1 LTLILTRGQR
11 PLVRIN
17 QRYLGEAG
25 KGTYEKALSPLP
37 QKSQLKMLIL
47 GIETSC
53 DETAAAVV
61 QDGRRVL
68 SSVVATQFELHAA
81 YGGVVPEL
89 AARRHLENI
98 LPVIRGALDQAG
110 VSLQEMDGLAVT
122 QGPGLIGALVIGM
135 ATAKALAFALQKPLS
150 GVHHLQAH
158 ILAAFLTESPPP
170 SMPPS
175 PPPFPFVALVVSG
188 GHTNLYLVRSF
199 LDMSLLGRS
208 RDDAAG
214 EAFDK
219 VAKLLQ
225 LGYPGGVQI
234 EALAA
239 AGNPET
245 FHLPRPRIVEEPL
258 TFSFSGLKTA
268 VAYQLKKHP
277 EILQD
282 DAARAHL
289 AASFQEAV
297 VDSLVNRAWLALT
310 ATGSRRLVVCGGVA
324 ANARLRRV
332 LADRARANDAE
343 LYLPPLHLC
352 TDNAAMV
359 AALGYHRLQAG
370 ERLDLAADVF
380 SRG

>member
-1 LTLILTRGQR
+1 
-11 PLVRIN
+11 
-17 QRYLGEAG
+17 
-25 KGTYEKALSPLP
+25 
-37 QKSQLKMLIL
+37 MLIL

-61 QDGRRVL
+61 AEGRRVL
-68 SSVVATQFELHAA
+68 SSVVATQFELHAQ

-98 LPVIRGALDQAG
+98 LPVIKGALDQAG
-110 VSLQEMDGLAVT
+110 VTLRDLDGLAVT

-135 ATAKALAFALQKPLS
+135 AAAKALALVLKVPLV
-150 GVHHLQAH
+150 GVHHLKAH
-158 ILAAFLTESPPP
+158 ILAAFLTDN
-170 SMPPS
+170 
-175 PPPFPFVALVVSG
+175 PPPFHFVALVVSG
-188 GHTNLYLVRSF
+188 GHTNLYLVRDF
-199 LDMSLLGRS
+199 RDMALLGRS

-219 VAKLLQ
+219 VAKLMQ
-225 LGYPGGVQI
+225 LGYPGGVKI

-239 AGNPET
+239 AGDPGAYP
-245 FHLPRPRIVEEPL
+245 LPRPRIVEEPL

-268 VAYQLKKHP
+268 VAHLLKKEP
-277 EILQD
+277 EILAHE
-282 DAARAHL
+282 AARANL

-297 VDSLVNRAWLALT
+297 VDCLTGRAQLAL
-310 ATGSRRLVVCGGVA
+310 AQTGNRRLVVCGGVA
-324 ANARLRRV
+324 SNRRLRQV
-332 LADRARANDAE
+332 LQEQTQAAGTE
-343 LYLPPLHLC
+343 LYIPPPALC

-359 AALGYHRLQAG
+359 AALGHHLLAAG

>member
-1 LTLILTRGQR
+1 
-11 PLVRIN
+11 
-17 QRYLGEAG
+17 
-25 KGTYEKALSPLP
+25 
-37 QKSQLKMLIL
+37 MLIL

-61 QDGRRVL
+61 ADGRRVL
-68 SSVVATQFELHAA
+68 SSVVATQFELHAQ

-110 VSLQEMDGLAVT
+110 VSLPDLDGLAVT

-135 ATAKALAFALQKPLS
+135 AAAKALALVLQRPLM
-150 GVHHLQAH
+150 GVHHLKAH
-158 ILAAFLTESPPP
+158 ILAAFLTETPP
-170 SMPPS
+170 S
-175 PPPFPFVALVVSG
+175 FPFVALVVSG
-188 GHTNLYLVRSF
+188 GHTNLYHVRGF
-199 LDMSLLGRS
+199 LDMTLLGRS

-219 VAKLLQ
+219 VAKLMR
-225 LGYPGGVQI
+225 LGYPGGVEI

-239 AGNPET
+239 AGDPGA
-245 FHLPRPRIVEEPL
+245 FHLPRPRIASEPL

-268 VAYQLKKHP
+268 VVHQLKKDP
-277 EILQD
+277 AILED
-282 DAARAHL
+282 AAARAHL

-297 VDSLVNRAWLALT
+297 VDSLRSRAFLALEQT
-310 ATGSRRLVVCGGVA
+310 QSRRLVVCGGVA
-324 ANARLRRV
+324 CNRRLRQA
-332 LADRARANDAE
+332 LQAQARPAGVE
-343 LYLPPLHLC
+343 LHLPPPALC

-359 AALGYHRLQAG
+359 AALGHHLLAAG
-370 ERLDLAADVF
+370 QRLDLAADVF

>member
-1 LTLILTRGQR
+1 
-11 PLVRIN
+11 
-17 QRYLGEAG
+17 
-25 KGTYEKALSPLP
+25 
-37 QKSQLKMLIL
+37 MLIL
-47 GIETSC
+47 GIESSC

-61 QDGRRVL
+61 ADGRRVL

-98 LPVIRGALDQAG
+98 LPVVQGALDQAG
-110 VSLQEMDGLAVT
+110 VTQNYLDGLAVT

-135 ATAKALAFALQKPLS
+135 AVAKVLAYTLKRPLT

-158 ILAAFLTESPPP
+158 ILAAFLTETPPG
-170 SMPPS
+170 
-175 PPPFPFVALVVSG
+175 FPFVALVVSG
-188 GHTNLYLVRSF
+188 GHTNLYLVRDF
-199 LDMSLLGRS
+199 LDMQLLGRS

-219 VAKLLQ
+219 VAKLLR

-234 EALAA
+234 EALAGS
-239 AGNPET
+239 GNPEAY
-245 FHLPRPRIVEEPL
+245 HLPRPRIPEEPL

-268 VAYQLKKHP
+268 VAVQLKKDP
-277 EILQD
+277 RILED
-282 DAARAHL
+282 PAAQADL

-297 VDSLVNRAWLALT
+297 VESLTRRAWLALT
-310 ATGSRRLVVCGGVA
+310 QTGCRRLVVSGGVA
-324 ANARLRRV
+324 ANRRLRQCLQGHSRETGV
-332 LADRARANDAE
+332 QLF
-343 LYLPPLHLC
+343 LPPLSLC

-359 AALGYHRLQAG
+359 AALGYHRLRAG
-370 ERLDLAADVF
+370 ELLSLDADVF